1 MKENQLFQVMNK
13 VDDRYYEEAE
23 AYTCKTHRW
32 GRGMAVAACAALV
45 LAGVLSAV
53 WPEKSP
59 TGNVTPSPGT
69 AQTITLFPN
78 ESAAP
83 SVVTNNIALMWED
96 YAPMTYEELLDYFQ
110 TDLPVTQALPQLTRK
125 EGTYGVYQSEERG
138 AYYDGNAVVFESGDG
153 TQRLQVV
160 LSKVFKHTSD
170 VFQLTGDQ
178 LASTPVKNRDLAVFH
193 YTDEAGQSC
202 YYAEFIQHDVA
213 FQVEGENLSEEEYAM
228 VLETLVD
235 PAQQEEEV
243 HRLVGSVIATD
254 SYTNDLGILLDGEE
268 VPQYS
273 RGYSVHL
280 PEGLRVEDFT
290 LGDVVEV
297 TYTGEPATICTV
309 WEEQFVDIQ
318 LLR

>member
-1 MKENQLFQVMNK
+1 MKKKQLFQVINE

-45 LAGVLSAV
+45 LAGALVAL
-53 WPEKSP
+53 WPKEMP
-59 TGNVTPSPGT
+59 TISVFPSPET
-69 AQTITLFPN
+69 EQTLTLYPN
-78 ESAAP
+78 ESAVPRA
-83 SVVTNNIALMWED
+83 VTSNIALMWED

-110 TDLPVTQALPQLTRK
+110 TDLPVTQALPDLTLK
-125 EGTYGVYQSEERG
+125 ENSYGIYQGKERET
-138 AYYDGNAVVFESGDG
+138 YYDGNTVVFESGDG
-153 TQRLQVV
+153 TQRVQVV

-178 LASTPVKNRDLAVFH
+178 LAFTQVKNRDLAVFH

-202 YYAEFIQHDVA
+202 YYAEVLQHDVA
-213 FQVEGENLSEEEYAM
+213 FQVEGENLSEEDYAK
-228 VLETLVD
+228 VLEALVD
-235 PAQQEEEV
+235 PAQQRESV
-243 HRLVGSVIATD
+243 RTLVGSVIATD
-254 SYTNDLGILLDGEE
+254 PYTNDLGILLDGEQA
-268 VPQYS
+268 PQYS

-280 PEGLRVEDFT
+280 PQGLQVEDFT

-309 WEEQFVDIQ
+309 WEEQFMDIT
-318 LLR
+318 LLS

>member
-1 MKENQLFQVMNK
+1 MKEKMLFQVMNE

-23 AYTCKTHRW
+23 AYICKTHRW
-32 GRGMAVAACAALV
+32 GRGIAVAACAALV
-45 LAGVLSAV
+45 LAGALAAV
-53 WPEKSP
+53 WPEETP
-59 TGNVTPSPGT
+59 TASVSPSPET
-69 AQTITLFPN
+69 EQTLTLFPN

-83 SVVTNNIALMWED
+83 RAVTSNIALMWED
-96 YAPMTYEELLDYFQ
+96 YAPMTYEKLLDYFQ
-110 TDLPVTQALPQLTRK
+110 IDLPVTQVLPDLTLK
-125 EGTYGVYQSEERG
+125 DSSYGIYQGEERG
-138 AYYDGNAVVFESGDG
+138 TYYDGNAVVFESGDG
-153 TQRLQVV
+153 TQRVQVV

-178 LASTPVKNRDLAVFH
+178 LAFTQVKNRDLAVFH
-193 YTDEAGQSC
+193 YTDETGQSC

-213 FQVEGENLSEEEYAM
+213 FQVEGENLSEQNYAK
-228 VLETLVD
+228 VLEALVD

-243 HRLVGSVIATD
+243 HTLVGSVIATD
-254 SYTNDLGILLDGEE
+254 SYTNDLGILLEGEQ

-318 LLR
+318 LLH

>member
-1 MKENQLFQVMNK
+1 MKEKQLFQVMNE

-45 LAGVLSAV
+45 LAGTLVAL
-53 WPEKSP
+53 WPKEMP
-59 TGNVTPSPGT
+59 TISVSPSPET
-69 AQTITLFPN
+69 EQTLTLCPN
-78 ESAAP
+78 ESAVPRA
-83 SVVTNNIALMWED
+83 VTSNIALMWED

-110 TDLPVTQALPQLTRK
+110 TDLPVTQVLPDLTLK
-125 EGTYGVYQSEERG
+125 ESSYGIYQGEERG
-138 AYYDGNAVVFESGDG
+138 TYYDGNAVVFENGDG
-153 TQRLQVV
+153 TQRVQVV

-170 VFQLTGDQ
+170 VFQLTGNQ
-178 LASTPVKNRDLAVFH
+178 LAFSQVKNRDLAVFH
-193 YTDEAGQSC
+193 YTNEAGQSC

-213 FQVEGENLSEEEYAM
+213 FQVEGENLSEKDYAQ
-228 VLETLVD
+228 VLEALVD
-235 PAQQEEEV
+235 PAQQRETV
-243 HRLVGSVIATD
+243 HTLVGSVIATD
-254 SYTNDLGILLDGEE
+254 SYTNELGILLEGEQ

-309 WEEQFVDIQ
+309 WQEQFVDIQ
-318 LLR
+318 LLH

>member
-1 MKENQLFQVMNK
+1 MKEKQLFQVMNE

-32 GRGMAVAACAALV
+32 GQGMAVAACAALV

-53 WPEKSP
+53 WPEKPP
-59 TGNVTPSPGT
+59 TGSVTPSPGT
-69 AQTITLFPN
+69 EQTLTLLPN
-78 ESAAP
+78 EIAAP

-96 YAPMTYEELLDYFQ
+96 YSPMTYEELLDYFQ

-125 EGTYGVYQSEERG
+125 EGTYGVYQGEERG

-178 LASTPVKNRDLAVFH
+178 LAFTPVKNRDLAVFH

-213 FQVEGENLSEEEYAM
+213 FQVEGKNLSEEEYAK
-228 VLETLVD
+228 VLEALVD
-235 PAQQEEEV
+235 PAQQEEAV

-254 SYTNDLGILLDGEE
+254 PYTNDLGILLEGEQ

-309 WEEQFVDIQ
+309 WEAQFVDIQ
-318 LLR
+318 RLR